1 MAGITGAGG
10 ARGVYCQMC
19 VCVWFMYAMRIN
31 DLINDFSISL
41 LMNSQCMLITYV
53 CMFSQGS
60 VNFKFGVLYA
70 KDGQLTDDEM
80 FSNGEHR
87 TTPNMLIILNIL
99 FVPFYFQYLCYIC
112 TMLNNNY
119 Q

>member
-1 MAGITGAGG
+1 
-10 ARGVYCQMC
+10 
-19 VCVWFMYAMRIN
+19 MYAMRIN
-31 DLINDFSISL
+31 YLLNDFCISL

-87 TTPNMLIILNIL
+87 TTPNMLIILNI
-99 FVPFYFQYLCYIC
+99 
-112 TMLNNNY
+112 
-119 Q
+119 

>member
-1 MAGITGAGG
+1 
-10 ARGVYCQMC
+10 
-19 VCVWFMYAMRIN
+19 
-31 DLINDFSISL
+31 
-41 LMNSQCMLITYV
+41 MNSECMLITYV

-87 TTPNMLIILNIL
+87 TTPNMLIILNIVCSL
-99 FVPFYFQYLCYIC
+99 STDNIC
-112 TMLNNNY
+112 AMHTVK
-119 Q
+119 

>member
-1 MAGITGAGG
+1 MNFFYLLLLAGLTGAGG
-10 ARGVYCQMC
+10 ARGEYCQVC
-19 VCVWFMYAMRIN
+19 VCAMRIN
-31 DLINDFSISL
+31 DLRNDLCFSL

-87 TTPNMLIILNIL
+87 TTPNMPIILNI
-99 FVPFYFQYLCYIC
+99 
-112 TMLNNNY
+112 
-119 Q
+119 